1 MWYAWLNM
9 YVHTMHAQ
17 MHADIL
23 ACAHSYMFFK
33 VHAYSVWLKKG
44 PKSSASPARYTS
56 LHLRVSRSKWCGTQ
70 RWRLNGLQGWSAPRR
85 QHRVVWHGLPLY
97 LYQAA
102 SRCQDHNTEY
112 IIIIHHISYI
122 IIIIQKRHT
131 KKTMQTQ
138 DQTQELHRRCVTSFS
153 QEQGVQGKGNKLPIP
168 LSSGRWH
175 NSAHSAAS
183 RASKHW
189 LGAWQSQCEKLIIRN
204 CLWFMSLMSL
214 QYFTMFI
221 SFFISNH

>member
-1 MWYAWLNM
+1 MIKHVCAYN
-9 YVHTMHAQ
+9 
-17 MHADIL
+17 
-23 ACAHSYMFFK
+23 ACAN
-33 VHAYSVWLKKG
+33 AC
-44 PKSSASPARYTS
+44 RYTCMCTFIYVFQSARIFCMVKKRAEIIRIASALHEPSPES
-56 LHLRVSRSKWCGTQ
+56 LQVEVVWNTALKAQ
-70 RWRLNGLQGWSAPRR
+70 WSAGMK
-85 QHRVVWHGLPLY
+85 WHGLPLY

-102 SRCQDHNTEY
+102 SRCQDHITEFF
-112 IIIIHHISYI
+112 IIIHHISYI
-122 IIIIQKRHT
+122 IIIFQKRHT

-204 CLWFMSLMSL
+204 RLWFMSLMSL
-214 QYFTMFI
+214 Q
-221 SFFISNH
+221 